1 MNKFKEEKD
10 KTDKEDK
17 NTKKTRETA
26 GKEKDKPKIQGGK
39 FKDKPIKG
47 KGDIRNNKD
56 SIGKICGD
64 KNKTN
69 RTFRDSNN
77 R

>member
-1 MNKFKEEKD
+1 MIDREEKD

-26 GKEKDKPKIQGGK
+26 GKEKDEPKIQGGK
-39 FKDKPIKG
+39 FKDKLIKG
-47 KGDIRNNKD
+47 IGDIRNNKD
-56 SIGKICGD
+56 SIGKICVG

-69 RTFRDSNN
+69 GTIRDSNN

>member
-1 MNKFKEEKD
+1 MIDREEKD

-17 NTKKTRETA
+17 NTKKTRETVE
-26 GKEKDKPKIQGGK
+26 KEKDKPKIQGGK
-39 FKDKPIKG
+39 FKDKTINEID
-47 KGDIRNNKD
+47 DIRNNKN
-56 SIGKICGD
+56 SIGKICVD

-69 RTFRDSNN
+69 GTIRDSNN